1 MRTRFDKELDDLNLE
16 LIHMGSLVEQSIQM
30 AVKAL
35 TVRDKVLARN
45 TVEFDAQI
53 NEMDNRIE
61 QHCLKLLLHQQP
73 VADDLILISTALK
86 MITDLERIG
95 DHASD
100 ISEIVLNMNIG
111 EHPKKLDHISM
122 MAKETTKM
130 VNMSIDAYVKRDKST
145 AEEVIKRDDIVD
157 NLFCLVRSEII
168 DLIHNDRNCGER
180 AIDLIMIAK
189 YFERIGDH
197 AENVAE
203 WAMRTQTGWKDDQ
216 FLFKAAAIGYIRLME
231 QVECSR
237 SDRSMTEKWP

>member
-111 EHPKKLDHISM
+111 EHPKKLDHIPM

-145 AEEVIKRDDIVD
+145 AEEV
-157 NLFCLVRSEII
+157 C
-168 DLIHNDRNCGER
+168 
-180 AIDLIMIAK
+180 
-189 YFERIGDH
+189 
-197 AENVAE
+197 
-203 WAMRTQTGWKDDQ
+203 
-216 FLFKAAAIGYIRLME
+216 
-231 QVECSR
+231 
-237 SDRSMTEKWP
+237 P

>member
-100 ISEIVLNMNIG
+100 ISEIVVNMNIG

-203 WAMRTQTGWKDDQ
+203 WAMFSITGEHRQ
-216 FLFKAAAIGYIRLME
+216 GGR
-231 QVECSR
+231 
-237 SDRSMTEKWP
+237 MTNFFSKPPQ

>member
-1 MRTRFDKELDDLNLE
+1 
-16 LIHMGSLVEQSIQM
+16 
-30 AVKAL
+30 
-35 TVRDKVLARN
+35 
-45 TVEFDAQI
+45 
-53 NEMDNRIE
+53 
-61 QHCLKLLLHQQP
+61 
-73 VADDLILISTALK
+73 

-111 EHPKKLDHISM
+111 EHPKKLDHIPM

-203 WAMRTQTGWKDDQ
+203 WAMFSITGEHRQ
-216 FLFKAAAIGYIRLME
+216 GGR
-231 QVECSR
+231 
-237 SDRSMTEKWP
+237 MTNFFSKPPQ